1 MMTIDIEYVLFALC
15 MWASVAT
22 GFAIMYYRKAERV
35 EHMLIITMLGLRRVA
50 KGEATIGLD
59 AEGNMKFEGVK

>member
-1 MMTIDIEYVLFALC
+1 MTIDFEVVLFALC

-22 GFAIMYYRKAERV
+22 GLAVFFYKKSNRLDF
-35 EHMLIITMLGLRRVA
+35 MLGITMLGLRRVA

-59 AEGNMKFEGVK
+59 AEGNMRFEGVK

>member
-1 MMTIDIEYVLFALC
+1 MTIDFEVVLLVLC

-22 GFAIMYYRKAERV
+22 GLAVMYYRKAERI